1 MNTQKKI
8 KPIIELIKL
17 AMYVDIVFRIKRAW
31 SVLATRKGEPTLNDF
46 YRFVKR
52 SKDI

>member
-1 MNTQKKI
+1 MSKI
-8 KPIIELIKL
+8 KAIKELVKLIIE
-17 AMYVDIVFRIKRAW
+17 VEIVFRIKRAW
-31 SVLATRKGEPTLNDF
+31 SVLTTKKGEPTINDF